1 MNIAVILAAGSGKRL
16 GGDIPKQ
23 FVIIGSQM
31 VIEYSIEQFQQ
42 HPDIDEIAVV
52 TSADFVDIVNNIKA
66 NPAYS
71 KLKAVLLGGVER
83 YQSSLAAI
91 RYYAS
96 QPEAVLLI
104 HDAARPL
111 VSRQIIDDVL
121 TMMKTHNA
129 AVVAIPATDTVLYSQ
144 DNHCVTEIPPRSQMY
159 YAQTPQAF
167 RQKTIQRAFEIGLR
181 DTQFNPTDDSGVVL
195 RYLPEES
202 IAIVGGESLNKKITY
217 QDDLSWL
224 SSQIKKN

>member
-23 FVIIGSQM
+23 FVTVGPKM

-42 HPDIDEIAVV
+42 HLDIDEIAVV
-52 TSADFVDIVNNIKA
+52 TSADFMDIVNGIKA

-71 KLKAVLLGGVER
+71 KLKTVLLGGAER

-91 RYYAS
+91 RHYACR
-96 QPEAVLLI
+96 PEAVLLI

-111 VSRQIIDDVL
+111 VSRQIINDVL
-121 TMMKTHNA
+121 AMMKTHNA

-144 DNHCVTEIPPRSQMY
+144 DNRRVTEIPPRSQMY

-181 DTQFNPTDDSGVVL
+181 DDQFNPTDDSGVVL

-202 IAIVGGESLNKKITY
+202 IAIVSGESINKKITY

-224 SSQIKKN
+224 SSQIKNN

>member
-1 MNIAVILAAGSGKRL
+1 MNVAVILAAGNGKRL
-16 GGDIPKQ
+16 GGEIPKQ
-23 FVIIGSQM
+23 FVAVGHKM
-31 VIEYSIEQFQQ
+31 VIEFSIEQFQQ
-42 HPDIDEIAVV
+42 HPDIDEIAVI
-52 TSADFVDIVNNIKA
+52 TSADFINVVNDIKA

-71 KLKAVLLGGVER
+71 KLKTVLLGGAER

-91 RYYAS
+91 RHYAS

-111 VSRQIIDDVL
+111 VSRQIISDVVA
-121 TMMKTHNA
+121 MMKTHNA
-129 AVVAIPATDTVLYSQ
+129 AVVAIPATDTVLCSQ
-144 DNHCVTEIPPRSQMY
+144 DHRCVTEIPPRSQMY

-181 DTQFNPTDDSGVVL
+181 DDQFNPTDDSGVVL

-202 IAIVGGESLNKKITY
+202 IAIISGESINKKITY
-217 QDDLSWL
+217 QDDLSWF
-224 SSQIKKN
+224 SSQIKND